1 MIIPKLNYGIIE
13 QNNITSSID
22 KDIENIN
29 INGFTVL
36 NECFKESEIG
46 EISKCFDDTKKQ
58 FYKLYS
64 YSHLQSLNEH
74 NGIRAPFLID
84 KTGIF
89 IKLAT
94 NKKLLQLVSK
104 LIKGSFHLNQQ
115 NGIINPANNTYN
127 QGMWHRDLP
136 YQHFTSSSPLGI
148 NALYCVDDFT
158 IENGSTFVLPG
169 THKVSKFPSD
179 IFVEENAKQITAK
192 AGSYIV
198 LDRMIFHSGGVNNS
212 SNDRRAINQ
221 VFTIPHIK
229 KQIDFQFHEIPS
241 IVPEKVKSIFDNNG
255 NISHTID
262 DYLKVRLKKKNT

>member
-36 NECFKESEIG
+36 NECFKESEIS

-94 NKKLLQLVSK
+94 LEDAEPK
-104 LIKGSFHLNQQ
+104 
-115 NGIINPANNTYN
+115 
-127 QGMWHRDLP
+127 
-136 YQHFTSSSPLGI
+136 
-148 NALYCVDDFT
+148 
-158 IENGSTFVLPG
+158 
-169 THKVSKFPSD
+169 
-179 IFVEENAKQITAK
+179 TA
-192 AGSYIV
+192 S
-198 LDRMIFHSGGVNNS
+198 
-212 SNDRRAINQ
+212 
-221 VFTIPHIK
+221 
-229 KQIDFQFHEIPS
+229 
-241 IVPEKVKSIFDNNG
+241 
-255 NISHTID
+255 
-262 DYLKVRLKKKNT
+262 